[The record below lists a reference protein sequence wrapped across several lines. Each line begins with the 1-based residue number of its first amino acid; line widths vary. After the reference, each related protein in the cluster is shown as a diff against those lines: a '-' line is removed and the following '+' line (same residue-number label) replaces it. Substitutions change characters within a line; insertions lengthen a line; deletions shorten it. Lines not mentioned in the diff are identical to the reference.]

1 MTRRALV
8 VVGLAPTVL
17 GAVVLVSAVQRDAAS
32 VAASMGPAPRG
43 TTSLVPTPVPEPRKS
58 PVRATTPSPT
68 PAATPAAPGRTTPT
82 PSGFRIRIASIGL
95 DHRMTA
101 RGLSSDGTIDPP
113 KGSVMWFTG
122 YDRVRPGA
130 VGTAVIAG
138 HVASGSRRD
147 VFAKLSDVDVGDAVQ
162 VIEADGARR
171 SYTVTRAGAIDKQKL
186 TTDQA
191 VWGVNTTR
199 SRLAIITCDD
209 AFGFRSDGHRV
220 ANFVVIAE
228 RS

>member
-1 MTRRALV
+1 
-8 VVGLAPTVL
+8 
-17 GAVVLVSAVQRDAAS
+17 
-32 VAASMGPAPRG
+32 
-43 TTSLVPTPVPEPRKS
+43 
-58 PVRATTPSPT
+58 
-68 PAATPAAPGRTTPT
+68 
-82 PSGFRIRIASIGL
+82 
-95 DHRMTA
+95 
-101 RGLSSDGTIDPP
+101 
-113 KGSVMWFTG
+113 MWFTG

-162 VIEADGARR
+162 VIEANGKKRT
-171 SYTVTRAGAIDKQKL
+171 YTVTRASAIDKQKL

-199 SRLAIITCDD
+199 PRLAIITCDD
-209 AFGFRSDGHRV
+209 AFGYRDDGHRV

-228 RS
+228 RG